1 MTRSKHSTQSPAP
14 GTDLS
19 LGHTGP
25 TGFSKGSM
33 KLFSH
38 TLAETP
44 GERSNLMAW
53 PPITPGKTRHE
64 NTSSFING
72 LSTAKW
78 PLAFDL
84 WDTAHQSCLI
94 NMFLSHGPWEP

>member
-1 MTRSKHSTQSPAP
+1 MTRSKHLTQSPVP

-19 LGHTGP
+19 LDHTAR

-44 GERSNLMAW
+44 GERSNSMAW

-72 LSTAKW
+72 LSPGQW
-78 PLAFDL
+78 PLPFHL
-84 WDTAHQSCLI
+84 WDTTTMSCLI
-94 NMFLSHGPWEP
+94 NMFLSHGL